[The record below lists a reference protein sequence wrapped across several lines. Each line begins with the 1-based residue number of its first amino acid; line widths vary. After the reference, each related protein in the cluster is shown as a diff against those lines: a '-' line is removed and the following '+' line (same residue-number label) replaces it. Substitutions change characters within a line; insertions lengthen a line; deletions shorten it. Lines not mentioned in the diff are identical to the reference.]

1 VVGQLTVSITKSG
14 QTTSYTVESAVNL
27 PLNISYNYTLKST
40 YNNTVLISSTIKSY
54 LNNVLHRA
62 VSTTKNGESYAVNV
76 DGKEHDFK
84 ELISYSEALI
94 YAIEPKNQSK
104 LYSDFSGY
112 NKSIKSLG
120 NHKYKLT
127 NLENG
132 NTSTYKYKNGVLQ
145 NARIDFGLIKF
156 SLIKK

>member
-1 VVGQLTVSITKSG
+1 
-14 QTTSYTVESAVNL
+14 
-27 PLNISYNYTLKST
+27 
-40 YNNTVLISSTIKSY
+40 
-54 LNNVLHRA
+54 
-62 VSTTKNGESYAVNV
+62 VNV

-84 ELISYSEALI
+84 ESISYSEALI
-94 YAIEPKNQSK
+94 YAIEPKIQSK